1 MRRKT
6 VIGTEALLMEMERES
21 CSRREQEISSLARV
35 KFEMFIQ
42 HVCGEVK
49 RQWMCV

>member
-1 MRRKT
+1 
-6 VIGTEALLMEMERES
+6 MEMERES
-21 CSRREQEISSLARV
+21 CSRREQEISSLGRV